1 MEIEDAIHTALMT
14 LKEGFEGNFLY
25 ISGQMDSTNIE
36 VGVIREDKKF
46 HVLTPSQ
53 IKEYL
58 DELQWKRIMIKFIV
72 CILSLFFLNFVLKL
86 FKLID
91 CFMFL
96 NEISKD

>member
-14 LKEGFEGNFLY
+14 LKEGFEGSFLF

-46 HVLTPSQ
+46 QVLTPSQ

-58 DELQWKRIMIKFIV
+58 DELQWKISMIKFIV
-72 CILSLFFLNFVLKL
+72 CILSFFLISSIN
-86 FKLID
+86 LI
-91 CFMFL
+91 
-96 NEISKD
+96 N